1 MKITTTETVTRT
13 YCDVCFTDIT
23 HKNQTGVAMI
33 NDGNYSVVVCDGY
46 ADGNSYETQSRI
58 KNGRVSCE
66 TFAKQRAWIDHY
78 KQPRPPNPNDH
89 FLAD

>member
-33 NDGNYSVVVCDGY
+33 NDGN
-46 ADGNSYETQSRI
+46 SYETQSRI
-58 KNGRVSCE
+58 KNRRVSCE